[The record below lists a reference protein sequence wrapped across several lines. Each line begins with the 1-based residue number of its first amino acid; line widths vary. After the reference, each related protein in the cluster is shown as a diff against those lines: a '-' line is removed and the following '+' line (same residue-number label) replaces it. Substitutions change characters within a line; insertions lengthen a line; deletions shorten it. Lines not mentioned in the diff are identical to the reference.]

1 MRFLNK
7 DTRFFCPKEKKLRD
21 FKTKFYRNR
30 KNIKKSIRK
39 KRKLLFKHKH
49 VFNKYLFAVIFLQ

>member
-7 DTRFFCPKEKKLRD
+7 DTRFFCPKEKNCEILRQNSIEIE
-21 FKTKFYRNR
+21 KILK
-30 KNIKKSIRK
+30 KVVEKKS
-39 KRKLLFKHKH
+39 KLLFKHKH